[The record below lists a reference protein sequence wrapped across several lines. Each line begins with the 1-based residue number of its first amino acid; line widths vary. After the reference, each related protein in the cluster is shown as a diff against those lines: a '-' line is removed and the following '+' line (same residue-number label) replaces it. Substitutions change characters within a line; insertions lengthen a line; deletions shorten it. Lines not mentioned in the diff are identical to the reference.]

1 MGRALWS
8 RIGTRFLGTGFMNIL
23 SQVLRLAVMVLVGL
37 VFLTRP
43 MAFAAEPKTVQ
54 VGFGETDITPDVNG
68 KQPVWLAGY
77 GMGRRATGVH
87 DPLMAR
93 CLVLGDGGEKIAMV
107 SVDLIGLQY
116 PVVKEIRQGLGDFK
130 YVLVSSTHNHEG
142 PDVIGIWG
150 RGPFSRGVDDRYVAS
165 VVSKVVELVKKTAEN
180 LAPASAAYGTANDE
194 TLVGD
199 SRKPVAKDGV
209 LRVIRFTRAGGTEP
223 VGLWVQ
229 WNSHPESMGSRNT
242 LVTADFPHATVA
254 KLKDEHKCPVLY
266 MSGAVGGL
274 MAPPDGIIK
283 NGQGKFL
290 DEGDFEY
297 CRLYGEAVADL
308 ATKASAAAE
317 PIELTPLIVS
327 AKPIAIPVTNV
338 LYRLARVARI
348 LRREGRIWEGDFQK
362 LGEIATEDTVD
373 KPTAVES
380 EVAYL
385 RLGDLHVAGIPG
397 ELYPELIYGKFQE
410 PAEPN
415 ADFPDAP
422 LEPTVVSILPGKK
435 WMLLGLAND
444 EIGYIIPR
452 RQWDSAPPYAYGR
465 ETSQY
470 GEINSCSPDVAPII
484 MQALQL
490 RVQDV
495 AGPKAAVPK

>member
-1 MGRALWS
+1 MNNLLCVS
-8 RIGTRFLGTGFMNIL
+8 RLV
-23 SQVLRLAVMVLVGL
+23 SRLAAAPLIL
-37 VFLTRP
+37 LLFLASATP
-43 MAFAAEPKTVQ
+43 AVAAEPKPVH
-54 VGFGETDITPDVNG
+54 VGFGEADITPDVKG
-68 KQPVWLAGY
+68 KKPVWLAGY

-93 CLVLGDGGEKIAMV
+93 CLVLGDGGEKIALV

-116 PVVKEIRQGLGDFK
+116 PEVKEIRKGLADFK

-150 RGPFSRGVDDRYVAS
+150 RGPFSRGVDDDYVAS
-165 VVSKVVELVKKTAEN
+165 VVSKVVDLVKKTAEN
-180 LAPASAAYGTANDE
+180 LAPAVAAYGTASDE
-194 TLVGD
+194 TLLGD
-199 SRKPVAKDGV
+199 SRRPFAKDGV
-209 LRVIRFTRAGGTEP
+209 LRVIQFTKPGSEEPAG
-223 VGLWVQ
+223 LLVQ
-229 WNSHPESMGSRNT
+229 WNCHPEAMGSRNT
-242 LVTADFPHATVA
+242 EITADFPYATVA
-254 KLKDEHKCPVLY
+254 KLKDQHKCPILY
-266 MSGAVGGL
+266 MSGAIGGL
-274 MAPPDGIIK
+274 MAPPRRSIK
-283 NGQGKFL
+283 DGQGKIL
-290 DEGDFEY
+290 EEGDFEF
-297 CRLYGEAVADL
+297 CRVYGEAVADL
-308 ATKASAAAE
+308 ATQASAAAE
-317 PIELTPLIVS
+317 PMELTPFTVS
-327 AKPIAIPVTNV
+327 AKPIAIPVTNP

-362 LGEIATEDTVD
+362 LGEIASEDTID

-415 ADFPDAP
+415 ADYPDAP
-422 LEPTVVSILPGKK
+422 LEPTVESILPGKK
-435 WMLLGLAND
+435 WLLFGLAND

-452 RQWDSAPPYAYGR
+452 RQWGSAPPYAYGR
-465 ETSQY
+465 QNSQY

-495 AGPKAAVPK
+495 TTPAATSPK

>member
-1 MGRALWS
+1 MIVPQLVS
-8 RIGTRFLGTGFMNIL
+8 RLTII
-23 SQVLRLAVMVLVGL
+23 RLAGL
-37 VFLTRP
+37 LILAAP
-43 MAFAAEPKTVQ
+43 LACAFAAEPKPLQ

-68 KQPVWLAGY
+68 KKPVWLAGY
-77 GMGRRATGVH
+77 GPGRKATGVH

-93 CLVLGDGGEKIAMV
+93 CLVLGDGTEKIALV

-116 PVVKEIRQGLGDFK
+116 PNVKEIRKGLANFK

-142 PDVIGIWG
+142 PDVVGIWG
-150 RGPFSRGVDDRYVAS
+150 RGFFSRGVDDDYVAS
-165 VVSKVVELVKKTAEN
+165 VVSKVVELVKKTSEN
-180 LAPASAAYGTANDE
+180 LAPATAAYGTATDE

-199 SRKPVAKDGV
+199 SRKPIAKDGV
-209 LRVIRFTRAGGTEP
+209 LRVLKFTKPGGTEP
-223 VGLWVQ
+223 SGLLVQ
-229 WNSHPESMGSRNT
+229 WNSHPESMGSKNT
-242 LVTADFPHATVA
+242 LVTADFPYATVA
-254 KLKDEHKCPVLY
+254 KLKEHHKCPILY

-274 MAPPDGIIK
+274 MAPPDGVIK
-283 NGQGKFL
+283 DAAGKVL

-308 ATKASAAAE
+308 ATKAMAAAE
-317 PIELTPLIVS
+317 PIELTPFTIS
-327 AKPIAIPVTNV
+327 AKPIAIPVTNTV
-338 LYRLARVARI
+338 YRLARVAKI
-348 LRREGRIWEGDFQK
+348 LRRQGRIWEGDFQI
-362 LGEIATEDTVD
+362 LGEEVAEEVVD
-373 KPTAVES
+373 KPTAVET

-385 RLGDLHVAGIPG
+385 RLGDVHVASIPG

-415 ADFPDAP
+415 ADYPDAP
-422 LEPTVVSILPGKK
+422 LEPTVESILPGKK
-435 WMLLGLAND
+435 WLLFGLAND

-452 RQWDSAPPYAYGR
+452 RQWDSVAPYAYGR

-484 MQALQL
+484 MQAFKL

-495 AGPKAAVPK
+495 ATPKALAPKP

>member
-1 MGRALWS
+1 MNVPQLVS
-8 RIGTRFLGTGFMNIL
+8 RRTII
-23 SQVLRLAVMVLVGL
+23 RLAGL
-37 VFLTRP
+37 LMLAAPPVC
-43 MAFAAEPKTVQ
+43 AFAADPKPLQ
-54 VGFGETDITPDVNG
+54 VGFGETDITPDVKG
-68 KQPVWLAGY
+68 KKPVWLAGY
-77 GMGRRATGVH
+77 GPGRKATGVH

-93 CLVLGDGGEKIAMV
+93 CLVLGDGTEKIALV

-116 PVVKEIRQGLGDFK
+116 PNVKEIRKGLADFK

-142 PDVIGIWG
+142 PDVVGIWG
-150 RGPFSRGVDDRYVAS
+150 RGFFSRGVDDDYVAS
-165 VVSKVVELVKKTAEN
+165 VVSKVVELVKKTSEN
-180 LAPASAAYGTANDE
+180 LAPATAAYGTATDE

-199 SRKPVAKDGV
+199 SRKPIAKDGV
-209 LRVIRFTRAGGTEP
+209 LRVLKFTKPGGKEP
-223 VGLWVQ
+223 SGLLVQ

-242 LVTADFPHATVA
+242 LVTADFPYATVA
-254 KLKDEHKCPVLY
+254 KLKEQHKCPILY

-274 MAPPDGIIK
+274 MAPPDGVIK
-283 NGQGKFL
+283 DGTGKVL

-308 ATKASAAAE
+308 ATKAVAAAE
-317 PIELTPLIVS
+317 PIELTPFTIS
-327 AKPIAIPVTNV
+327 AKPIAIPVTNTV
-338 LYRLARVARI
+338 YRLARVAKI
-348 LRREGRIWEGDFQK
+348 LRRQGRIWEGDFQI
-362 LGEIATEDTVD
+362 LGEEVAEDVVD
-373 KPTAVES
+373 KPTAVET

-385 RLGDLHVAGIPG
+385 RLGDVHVASIPG

-415 ADFPDAP
+415 ADYPDAP
-422 LEPTVVSILPGKK
+422 LEPTVESILPGKK
-435 WMLLGLAND
+435 WLLFGLAND

-452 RQWDSAPPYAYGR
+452 RQWDSVAPYAYGR

-484 MQALQL
+484 MQAFKL

-495 AGPKAAVPK
+495 ATPKALAPKP

>member
-1 MGRALWS
+1 MNNLLCVS
-8 RIGTRFLGTGFMNIL
+8 RLV
-23 SQVLRLAVMVLVGL
+23 SRLAAAPLIL
-37 VFLTRP
+37 LLFLASATP
-43 MAFAAEPKTVQ
+43 AVAAEPKPVH
-54 VGFGETDITPDVNG
+54 VGFGEADITPDVKG
-68 KQPVWLAGY
+68 KKPVWLAGY

-93 CLVLGDGGEKIAMV
+93 CLVLGDGGEKIALV

-116 PVVKEIRQGLGDFK
+116 PEVKEIRKGLMDFK

-150 RGPFSRGVDDRYVAS
+150 RGPFSRGVDDDYVAS
-165 VVSKVVELVKKTAEN
+165 VVSKVVDLVKKTAAN
-180 LAPASAAYGTANDE
+180 LAPAVAAYGTASDE
-194 TLVGD
+194 TLLGD
-199 SRKPVAKDGV
+199 SRRPFAKDGV
-209 LRVIRFTRAGGTEP
+209 LRVIKFTKAGDIQPGSEEP
-223 VGLWVQ
+223 AGLLVQ
-229 WNSHPESMGSRNT
+229 WNCHPEAMGSRNT
-242 LVTADFPHATVA
+242 EVTADFPYATVA
-254 KLKDEHKCPVLY
+254 KLKDQHKCPILY
-266 MSGAVGGL
+266 MSGAIGGL
-274 MAPPDGIIK
+274 MAPPRRSIK
-283 NGQGKFL
+283 DGQGKIL
-290 DEGDFEY
+290 EEGDFEF
-297 CRLYGEAVADL
+297 CRVYGEAVADL
-308 ATKASAAAE
+308 ATQAIAAAE
-317 PIELTPLIVS
+317 PMELTPFTVS
-327 AKPIAIPVTNV
+327 AKPIAIPVTNP

-362 LGEIATEDTVD
+362 LGEIVTEDTID

-415 ADFPDAP
+415 ADYPDAP
-422 LEPTVVSILPGKK
+422 LEPTVESILPGKK
-435 WMLLGLAND
+435 WLLFGLAND

-495 AGPKAAVPK
+495 TAPAAASPK